1 MLKIFSGV
9 NPNQLIAV
17 FLFSNN
23 KISRRLDLVDENQP
37 LQFSVIPLKKD
48 TKVRPHKHLKLDRT
62 SDQTQEVWIIMK
74 GKLKVQVF
82 DVDGECLYSANM
94 RRGDVVQYISGGHSI
109 SSETRNSIIYE
120 VKNGPYFGP
129 ESDREYLE

>member
-1 MLKIFSGV
+1 MLKIFSRV

-17 FLFSNN
+17 FLFFSN
-23 KISRRLDLVDENQP
+23 KISSRVDLVDKNQP
-37 LQFSVIPLKKD
+37 LQFSVIPLRRD

-62 SDQTQEVWIIMK
+62 SDQTQEVWIVIK
-74 GKLKVQVF
+74 GKLKVQIF
-82 DVDGECLYSANM
+82 DVNGECLHSANM

-109 SSETRNSIIYE
+109 SSKTNNSIIFE

-129 ESDREYLE
+129 ELDREYLE

>member
-1 MLKIFSGV
+1 
-9 NPNQLIAV
+9 
-17 FLFSNN
+17 
-23 KISRRLDLVDENQP
+23 
-37 LQFSVIPLKKD
+37 
-48 TKVRPHKHLKLDRT
+48 
-62 SDQTQEVWIIMK
+62 MK